1 MQKNRLKAALFD
13 LDGVVFDTEPQY
25 TVFWGG
31 ICREYHPEHPGLE
44 HEIKGQTLTQI
55 YDRWFAG
62 PLLAEQ
68 ASITN
73 RLNDYERQMNYDY
86 ISGFEDLISMLHS
99 HQVKTAVVTS
109 SNIPKMESVYR
120 HQPGFMSLFDAIL
133 TSEDFERSKPDPDCY
148 LKAAQRLGAESDECI
163 VFEDSFNGLRAGRAA
178 GMVVVGM
185 ATTNGADA
193 IQPFSDL
200 QLKDYEGLTFERLEQ
215 LLTIDK

>member
-1 MQKNRLKAALFD
+1 MKQKIFKAALFD

-68 ASITN
+68 ASITD

-185 ATTNGADA
+185 ATTNGVDA